1 MGRYLVLSNLT
12 EVGRKAIRKN
22 PKRIIDVN
30 KELEKMG
37 VKVIEQFALLGPY
50 DFASI
55 IECLDNETV
64 MRMAMEL
71 GARGTLK
78 LMSLPAVH
86 IEDLIK
92 TL

>member
-12 EVGRKAIRKN
+12 EHGRKSIRKN
-22 PKRIIDVN
+22 PKRIMDVN

-50 DFASI
+50 DFATV

-64 MRMAMEL
+64 MRMTLEL
-71 GARGTLK
+71 GSRGTLK
-78 LMSLPAVH
+78 LMSLPAMAV
-86 IEDLIK
+86 EDLIK

>member
-1 MGRYLVLSNLT
+1 MGRYLILSNLT
-12 EVGRKAIRKN
+12 EEGRKSIRKN
-22 PKRIIDVN
+22 PKRIMAVN

-37 VKVIEQFALLGPY
+37 VRVIEQFALLGPY

-64 MRMAMEL
+64 MRMTLEL
-71 GARGTLK
+71 GSRGTLK
-78 LMSLPAVH
+78 LMSLPAIAV
-86 IEDLIK
+86 EDLIK

>member
-12 EVGRKAIRKN
+12 EEGRKSIQKN
-22 PKRIIDVN
+22 PERILAVN

-64 MRMAMEL
+64 MRMTVEL
-71 GARGTLK
+71 GARGTLN
-78 LMSLPAVH
+78 LMSLPAIR